1 MHNAN
6 YNKYKVRIYVVI
18 VLSFSLFSVKAQ
30 QSVHVAGGNSIG
42 SDGSVSYTVGQVV
55 CSSIIANNG
64 SILQGVQQP
73 YEISVVTSIENAKGI
88 CLSVTAYPNP
98 TTNYLTLYIEDF
110 DISNLSYQ
118 LFDINGK
125 ILQNKKITSNQTSI
139 GMSNLIPATYFVK
152 VIQKNKEVKTFK
164 IIKN

>member
-64 SILQGVQQP
+64 SILQGVQ
-73 YEISVVTSIENAKGI
+73 
-88 CLSVTAYPNP
+88 
-98 TTNYLTLYIEDF
+98 
-110 DISNLSYQ
+110 
-118 LFDINGK
+118 
-125 ILQNKKITSNQTSI
+125 
-139 GMSNLIPATYFVK
+139 
-152 VIQKNKEVKTFK
+152 
-164 IIKN
+164 